1 MLTGQGGV
9 GERSLVRAIA
19 ISRDGVY
26 VARGSQDSIGP
37 YRLLNLIMTGQTSQV
52 WEAMHDIK
60 RERFAIKILL
70 PECAKDS
77 EHVAFM
83 KNEFAVGSKLEH
95 PRVIRLHEL
104 GTFQKAP
111 YLAMEF
117 FPFPNVK
124 QFVRRGFDQVGFRVA
139 QIIEQ
144 AAEGLAYFNEQ
155 GWIHRDVKPDNF
167 LISPEGDVKLID
179 FALAMKVRTGLAKL
193 FGGKVK
199 KIQGTRSYMSPEQ
212 IRGLALDPRTDV
224 YSFGCTAFEIVT
236 GKPPYTGASSNDL
249 LMKHLKS
256 PPPPL
261 EAVDRNVTSDFSE
274 LVKRAMAKL
283 PEQRPKSV
291 QAFLDEF
298 RTLRVFKIPPKPPE
312 ADAKKRPVP

>member
-1 MLTGQGGV
+1 MA
-9 GERSLVRAIA
+9 RA
-19 ISRDGVY
+19 
-26 VARGSQDSIGP
+26 SQDSIGP

-52 WEAMHDIK
+52 WEAMHDSR
-60 RERFAIKILL
+60 RERCAIKILL

-77 EHVAFM
+77 EHVNYL
-83 KNEFAVGSKLEH
+83 KNEFAVGSKLDH
-95 PRVIRLHEL
+95 PRVIRLLEL
-104 GTFQKAP
+104 GTHQRAP

-124 QFVRRGFDQVGFRVA
+124 QYVRRGVEQAAFRVP

-167 LISPEGDVKLID
+167 LISPEGDIKLID

-193 FGGKVK
+193 FGGKTK

-212 IRGLALDPRTDV
+212 IRGQALDPRTDV
-224 YSFGCTAFEIVT
+224 YSFGCTAYEVVT
-236 GKPPYTGASSNDL
+236 GKPPFTGASSNDL

-256 PPPPL
+256 AAPAL
-261 EAVDRNVTSDFSE
+261 EAANSNVTPEFSE
-274 LVKRAMAKL
+274 LVRRSMSKQ
-283 PEQRPKSV
+283 PNQRPQSV
-291 QAFLDEF
+291 AKFLDEF
-298 RTLRVFKIPPKPPE
+298 RTLRVFKVPPKPP
-312 ADAKKRPVP
+312 ADSPPK

>member
-1 MLTGQGGV
+1 
-9 GERSLVRAIA
+9 
-19 ISRDGVY
+19 
-26 VARGSQDSIGP
+26 VARASQDSIGP

-60 RERFAIKILL
+60 RERFAVKILL

-83 KNEFAVGSKLEH
+83 KNEFAVGSKLDH

-104 GTFQKAP
+104 GTFQRAP

-124 QFVRRGFDQVGFRVA
+124 QYVRRGFDQVGFRVA

-167 LISPEGDVKLID
+167 LISPEGEVKLID

-193 FGGKVK
+193 FGGKTK

-249 LMKHLKS
+249 LTKHLKA
-256 PPPPL
+256 PVPPL
-261 EAVDRNVTSDFSE
+261 EAADRNVTSDFSQ
-274 LVKRAMAKL
+274 LVQRAMAKL
-283 PEQRPKSV
+283 PEQRPQSV

-312 ADAKKRPVP
+312 ADVKKRPVA

>member
-1 MLTGQGGV
+1 MALTKDDV
-9 GERSLVRAIA
+9 V
-19 ISRDGVY
+19 
-26 VARGSQDSIGP
+26 VARASQDSIGP

-70 PECAKDS
+70 PECAKES
-77 EHVAFM
+77 EHVSFM

-104 GTFQKAP
+104 GTYQRAP

-117 FPFPNVK
+117 FPYPNVK
-124 QFVRRGFDQVGFRVA
+124 QYVRRGIEQVGFRIP

-167 LISPEGDVKLID
+167 LISPDGDVKLID
-179 FALAMKVRTGLAKL
+179 FALAMKVPKGLARL
-193 FGGKVK
+193 FASKPK

-212 IRGLALDPRTDV
+212 IRGLMLDQRTDV
-224 YSFGCTAFEIVT
+224 YSLGCAVFEMVT
-236 GKPPYTGASSNDL
+236 GKPPFTGASSNDL

-256 PPPPL
+256 PPPVL
-261 EAVDRNVTSDFSE
+261 EAIDRNVTPEFGE
-274 LVKRAMAKL
+274 LVRRAMAKS
-283 PEQRPKSV
+283 PDQRPPSV
-291 QAFLDEF
+291 QTFLDEF
-298 RTLRVFKIPPKPPE
+298 RTLRVFKLPHKPPE
-312 ADAKKRPVP
+312 GDVKRRPGA

>member
-1 MLTGQGGV
+1 
-9 GERSLVRAIA
+9 
-19 ISRDGVY
+19 
-26 VARGSQDSIGP
+26 
-37 YRLLNLIMTGQTSQV
+37 MTGQTSQV

-60 RERFAIKILL
+60 RERVAIKILL
-70 PECAKDS
+70 PECAKDA
-77 EHVAFM
+77 EHVSFM
-83 KNEFAVGSKLEH
+83 KNEFAVGSKLDH

-104 GTFQKAP
+104 GTYQRAP

-124 QFVRRGFDQVGFRVA
+124 QYVRRGFDQVGFRVA

-193 FGGKVK
+193 FGGKTK

-224 YSFGCTAFEIVT
+224 YSFGCAAFEIVT

-249 LMKHLKS
+249 LTKHLKA
-256 PPPPL
+256 PVPPL
-261 EAVDRNVTSDFSE
+261 EAADRNVTSDFSQ
-274 LVKRAMAKL
+274 LVQRAMAKL

-312 ADAKKRPVP
+312 GDGKKRPGA